1 MPLPLSVLDLSP
13 VRAGSTGADAIRETV
28 AFAKEA
34 ERLGYRR
41 FWMSEHHGTEAF
53 AGSAPE
59 MLMAAITQATKTIR
73 IGSGGVMLVNWS
85 PLKVAEQFMILE
97 ALAPG
102 RIDLGLGRAL
112 GTDMRT
118 GAALRSAGSEAFPQ
132 FFALLSAWLLDSS
145 GKVRIGPEHPARG
158 IFAQPRG
165 PSHPAL
171 FLLTS
176 SIESAVF
183 AGHSGVGMVF
193 AEFIAANSP
202 NPPDAGDVV
211 AAYRNA
217 FRPSIFA
224 ETPFAGVGLGA
235 FAAETAD
242 EAERLDAPRKAWSL
256 AFLAGR
262 PSPFPSIEDAQAVL
276 AQYRDSPLMERVRER
291 AIVGDGA
298 AVRATLA
305 QKLKQTGADELFVIT
320 FAPTFED
327 RVKSLELMI
336 A

>member
-1 MPLPLSVLDLSP
+1 MSLPLSVLDLSP
-13 VRAGSTGADAIRETV
+13 IRAGETGADAIRESV
-28 AFAKEA
+28 AFAQEA

-41 FWMSEHHGTEAF
+41 FWVAEHHGTEAF

-59 MLMAAITQATKTIR
+59 MLMAAIAQATSTIR

-85 PLKVAEQFMILE
+85 PLKVAEQFLVLE

-112 GTDMRT
+112 GTDLRT

-145 GKVRIGPEHPARG
+145 GREPFPAEHPARG

-176 SIESAVF
+176 SVESARF
-183 AGHSGVGMVF
+183 AGQAGVGVVF

-202 NPPDAGDVV
+202 MPADAGEVV
-211 AAYRNA
+211 AAYREA
-217 FRPSIFA
+217 FRPSIFQT
-224 ETPFAGVGLGA
+224 EPFAGVGLGA
-235 FAAETAD
+235 FAAETA
-242 EAERLDAPRKAWSL
+242 EAAERLDAPRRAWSL
-256 AFLAGR
+256 AFLSGR
-262 PSPFPSIEDAQAVL
+262 PAPFPTIDDAQATL
-276 AQYRDSPLMERVRER
+276 AAHAESPLLRRAAAR
-291 AIVGDGA
+291 AIVGDGET
-298 AVRATLA
+298 VRAALA
-305 QKLKQTGADELFVIT
+305 DKLKATGADELFVIT
-320 FAPTFED
+320 FAPTFAD
-327 RVKSLELMI
+327 RVRSLELMI
-336 A
+336 G